1 MPFWDSAAATMAGPV
16 QCVGL
21 DSFTQHY
28 LMKMLGRTW
37 MWGLTYLNGAVAGT
51 STRDEGSST
60 AAIPRVQA
68 DARAGRSAASL
79 FDTALNPIRVMR
91 AVAGEVK
98 SFRCAAG
105 RLLTSPFTILLDC

>member
-1 MPFWDSAAATMAGPV
+1 M
-16 QCVGL
+16 QCAGL

-28 LMKMLGRTW
+28 MMEMSDRTW
-37 MWGLTYLNGAVAGT
+37 TWGLTYLNGAVAGT

-60 AAIPRVQA
+60 TAIPRVQA

-79 FDTALNPIRVMR
+79 FDTALNTIRVMW

-98 SFRCAAG
+98 SIRCAAG